1 VICSPSRHSR
11 PVKKSSE
18 RPPFLQAYNIAK
30 FRLIEAGGTVRLNIA
45 MVSEK
50 SGQLRRVLG
59 VGFGLAV
66 SIGGTIGVG
75 ILRTPG
81 LVAEQLHAPVS
92 ILLLW
97 VAGGIYTLLGA
108 SCLTELGL
116 MLPRAGGFYVYVRRA
131 FGNTAG
137 FAVGWTDW
145 LMYCSILGYLSIAI
159 AEFIAALG
167 LIPGG
172 AIRFLSVLILLS
184 IVALQWLGIR
194 ISSLF
199 QEVTTSL
206 KCVAF
211 LVLVAACLLVPTDGY
226 PSARIP
232 SSMTFSG
239 SVIALQAIVITYG
252 GWQSPLYFIEEDRDP
267 ARNLPRTM
275 IGGVLS
281 VIGIYLLVNIALLKV
296 VPISELSGS
305 TLPAADAARVI
316 AGAHGRN
323 LIILLSVVSL
333 VPLLNA
339 VTMMGTRVI
348 FGMGRDQLFWSRTS
362 TVNRSGTPDTATL
375 LTAAVALG
383 LIATGTF
390 QRLIAMTSFFLA
402 ANYSLCC
409 VALVVLR
416 RREPD
421 LPRPYQAWGYPWS
434 IWLVVGGSMI
444 FLLGMLAGDIF
455 NGLAALGLLAIGLIG
470 RALFA
475 RRVLRRDLRQRSS
488 TCPED
493 SLR

>member
-1 VICSPSRHSR
+1 M
-11 PVKKSSE
+11 KS
-18 RPPFLQAYNIAK
+18 Q
-30 FRLIEAGGTVRLNIA
+30 T
-45 MVSEK
+45 
-50 SGQLRRVLG
+50 SGQLRRLLG

-81 LVAEQLHAPVS
+81 LVAEQLHVPSV

-131 FGNTAG
+131 FGNAAG

-145 LMYCSILGYLSIAI
+145 VMYCSVLGYLSIAI

-167 LIPGG
+167 VIS
-172 AIRFLSVLILLS
+172 ADTVRIAAVLIVLGV
-184 IVALQWLGIR
+184 VALQWLGIR
-194 ISSLF
+194 ISSQF

-206 KCVAF
+206 KCIAF
-211 LVLVAACLLVPTDGY
+211 LVLVSGCLVIPTGENASKTVS
-226 PSARIP
+226 PSV
-232 SSMTFSG
+232 TFSG
-239 SVIALQAIVITYG
+239 LTLALQAIIITYA

-267 ARNLPRTM
+267 ARNLPRAM

-281 VIGIYLLVNIALLKV
+281 VLGIYLLVNIALLKAL
-296 VPISELSGS
+296 PMSELSGA

-316 AGAHGRN
+316 AGPYGRN
-323 LIILLSVVSL
+323 LIILLSIISL

-339 VTMMGTRVI
+339 ITMIGTRVI
-348 FGMGRDQLFWSRTS
+348 FGLGRDRLFWSRTS
-362 TVNRSGTPDTATL
+362 TVTSAGTPDTATL
-375 LTAAVALG
+375 LTAAVAVV

-409 VALVVLR
+409 LALIVLR
-416 RREPD
+416 REEPD

-434 IWLVVGGSMI
+434 VWLVTAGSVI
-444 FLLGMLAGDIF
+444 FVVGMLAGDVL

-470 RALFA
+470 RVLLG
-475 RRVLRRDLRQRSS
+475 RRAIS
-488 TCPED
+488 
-493 SLR
+493 

>member
-1 VICSPSRHSR
+1 MA
-11 PVKKSSE
+11 SE
-18 RPPFLQAYNIAK
+18 
-30 FRLIEAGGTVRLNIA
+30 T
-45 MVSEK
+45 
-50 SGQLRRVLG
+50 SGRLRRVLG

-81 LVAEQLHAPVS
+81 LVAEQLHAPLAIV
-92 ILLLW
+92 LLW

-108 SCLTELGL
+108 SCLTELGV
-116 MLPRAGGFYVYVRRA
+116 MLPQAGGFYVYVRRA

-167 LIPGG
+167 LVPGG
-172 AIRFLSVLILLS
+172 AIRFLAVLILVS

-194 ISSLF
+194 ISSQF

-206 KCVAF
+206 KCIAF
-211 LVLVAACLLVPTDGY
+211 LALVSACLLVPTSE
-226 PSARIP
+226 PAWARMP

-239 SVIALQAIVITYG
+239 LMVALQAIVITYG

-267 ARNLPRTM
+267 TRNLPRTM

-281 VIGIYLLVNIALLKV
+281 VIGIYLLVNVALLKV
-296 VPISELSGS
+296 LPTSELAGA

-323 LIILLSVVSL
+323 LITLLSVISL
-333 VPLLNA
+333 VPLINA
-339 VTMMGTRVI
+339 VMMMGARVI
-348 FGMGRDQLFWSRTS
+348 FALGRDQLFWSRTS
-362 TVNRSGTPDTATL
+362 TVNRGGTPGTATL
-375 LTAAVALG
+375 LSAAMAVG

-390 QRLIAMTSFFLA
+390 QRLIAVTSFFLA

-409 VALVVLR
+409 MALIALR
-416 RREPD
+416 RREPE
-421 LPRPYQAWGYPWS
+421 LPRAYQAWGYPWS
-434 IWLVVGGSMI
+434 VWLVTAGSVSFLVGI
-444 FLLGMLAGDIF
+444 LAGDMF
-455 NGLAALGLLAIGLIG
+455 NGLAALALLAVGLIG
-470 RALFA
+470 HVLFA
-475 RRVLRRDLRQRSS
+475 WRTTPS
-488 TCPED
+488 
-493 SLR
+493 

>member
-1 VICSPSRHSR
+1 MG
-11 PVKKSSE
+11 SE
-18 RPPFLQAYNIAK
+18 N
-30 FRLIEAGGTVRLNIA
+30 
-45 MVSEK
+45 

-59 VGFGLAV
+59 IGFGLAV

-81 LVAEQLHAPVS
+81 LVAEQLHAPLAIV
-92 ILLLW
+92 LLW

-159 AEFIAALG
+159 AEFLAALG
-167 LIPGG
+167 VIPGG
-172 AIRFLSVLILLS
+172 AIRSVSVLILVS

-206 KCVAF
+206 KCLAF
-211 LVLVAACLLVPTDGY
+211 LILVAACFLVPTDGY

-239 SVIALQAIVITYG
+239 WVIALQAIVITYG
-252 GWQSPLYFIEEDRDP
+252 GWQSPLYFVEEDRDP

-296 VPISELSGS
+296 LPISELSGA
-305 TLPAADAARVI
+305 TLPAADAARSI
-316 AGAHGRN
+316 AGQQGRN
-323 LIILLSVVSL
+323 LITVLSVISL

-339 VTMMGTRVI
+339 IMMIGTRVM
-348 FGMGRDQLFWSRTS
+348 FGLGRDQLFWSRTS
-362 TVNRSGTPDTATL
+362 TVNPKGTPDTAIL
-375 LTAAVALG
+375 LTAAVAVG

-416 RREPD
+416 HREPD
-421 LPRPYQAWGYPWS
+421 LLRPYRAWGYPWS
-434 IWLVVGGSMI
+434 VWLVTAGSVI
-444 FLLGMLAGDIF
+444 FVVGMLAEDVL
-455 NGLAALGLLAIGLIG
+455 NGIASLVLLAIGLIG
-470 RALFA
+470 R
-475 RRVLRRDLRQRSS
+475 VLLTRKTRSAV
-488 TCPED
+488 TN
-493 SLR
+493 

>member
-1 VICSPSRHSR
+1 MLDLYPLRHIKGDGTNHWSVSLHKGGRETFRTCS
-11 PVKKSSE
+11 
-18 RPPFLQAYNIAK
+18 
-30 FRLIEAGGTVRLNIA
+30 EARTTSKLNIS
-45 MVSEK
+45 MVAQTS
-50 SGQLRRVLG
+50 SQLRRVLG

-81 LVAEQLHAPVS
+81 LVAEQLHVPFL

-116 MLPRAGGFYVYVRRA
+116 MFPRAGGFYVYVRRA
-131 FGNTAG
+131 FGSTAG

-167 LIPGG
+167 LLPHGG
-172 AIRFLSVLILLS
+172 IRFLAVLILLG

-194 ISSLF
+194 VSSRF

-206 KCVAF
+206 KCIAF
-211 LVLVAACLLVPTDGY
+211 LLLVLACLLAPVGGRR
-226 PSARIP
+226 SAPIP
-232 SSMTFSG
+232 SSMAFTG
-239 SVIALQAIVITYG
+239 LVVALQAIVITYG
-252 GWQSPLYFIEEDRDP
+252 GWQSPLYFIEEDREP
-267 ARNLPRTM
+267 ARNLPRAM

-281 VIGIYLLVNIALLKV
+281 VIGIYLLVNVALLKIL
-296 VPISELSGS
+296 PMSELSGA
-305 TLPAADAARVI
+305 TFPAADAARIV
-316 AGAHGRN
+316 AGGYGRN
-323 LIILLSVVSL
+323 IIILLSVISI

-339 VTMMGTRVI
+339 ITMMGTRVI

-362 TVNRSGTPDTATL
+362 TVNAGGTPDIATI
-375 LTAAVALG
+375 LTAGIAVA

-409 VALVVLR
+409 IALVVLR
-416 RREPD
+416 HQQPD
-421 LPRPYQAWGYPWS
+421 LPRPYQAWAYPWS
-434 IWLVVGGSMI
+434 AWLVIAGSVI
-444 FLLGMLAGDIF
+444 FLIGMLMGDVL
-455 NGLAALGLLAIGLIG
+455 NGIASLGLLGLGLFG
-470 RALFA
+470 RVVLTRSTA
-475 RRVLRRDLRQRSS
+475 RG
-488 TCPED
+488 EK
-493 SLR
+493 

>member
-1 VICSPSRHSR
+1 
-11 PVKKSSE
+11 
-18 RPPFLQAYNIAK
+18 
-30 FRLIEAGGTVRLNIA
+30 

-81 LVAEQLHAPVS
+81 LIAEQLHAPLAIV
-92 ILLLW
+92 LLW
-97 VAGGIYTLLGA
+97 LAGGIYTLLGA
-108 SCLTELGL
+108 SCLTELGV

-145 LMYCSILGYLSIAI
+145 LMYCSVLGYLSIAT

-167 LIPGG
+167 LIHGG
-172 AIRFLSVLILLS
+172 AIRLLAILILIS

-194 ISSLF
+194 ISSQF

-206 KCVAF
+206 KCLAF
-211 LVLVAACLLVPTDGY
+211 LILVSACLLVPTSGHAF
-226 PSARIP
+226 ARMP

-239 SVIALQAIVITYG
+239 LTIALQAIIITYA
-252 GWQSPLYFIEEDRDP
+252 GWQSPLYFMEEDRDP
-267 ARNLPRTM
+267 ARDLPRAM

-281 VIGIYLLVNIALLKV
+281 VIGIYLLVNVALLRV
-296 VPISELSGS
+296 LPMSELAGG

-323 LIILLSVVSL
+323 LITALSVISL
-333 VPLLNA
+333 IPLLNA
-339 VTMMGTRVI
+339 IVMMGTRVI

-362 TVNRSGTPDTATL
+362 TVNRGGTPDTATL
-375 LTAAVALG
+375 LTASVAVG

-390 QRLIAMTSFFLA
+390 QRLIAVTSFFLA
-402 ANYSLCC
+402 ANYTFCC
-409 VALVVLR
+409 MALIVLR
-416 RREPD
+416 RREPE
-421 LPRPYQAWGYPWS
+421 LPRPYRAWGYPWS
-434 IWLVVGGSMI
+434 AWLVMAGSVSLLVGI
-444 FLLGMLAGDIF
+444 LAGDMF
-455 NGLAALGLLAIGLIG
+455 NGLMALGLLAVGLIG
-470 RALFA
+470 RALF
-475 RRVLRRDLRQRSS
+475 RRRA
-488 TCPED
+488 TPP
-493 SLR
+493 

>member
-1 VICSPSRHSR
+1 
-11 PVKKSSE
+11 
-18 RPPFLQAYNIAK
+18 
-30 FRLIEAGGTVRLNIA
+30 LNVVMA
-45 MVSEK
+45 SQT
-50 SGQLRRVLG
+50 SGHLRRVLG

-81 LVAEQLHAPVS
+81 LVAGQLHVPSLIVF
-92 ILLLW
+92 LW
-97 VAGGIYTLLGA
+97 LAGGIYTLLGA

-172 AIRFLSVLILLS
+172 AIRFLSVLILVS

-199 QEVTTSL
+199 QEVTTSI

-211 LVLVAACLLVPTDGY
+211 LVLVAACLLVPSGRY
-226 PSARIP
+226 PSARILP
-232 SSMTFSG
+232 SMTFSG
-239 SVIALQAIVITYG
+239 FVIALQAIVITYG

-296 VPISELSGS
+296 LPMSELSGA
-305 TLPAADAARVI
+305 TFPAADAARVI
-316 AGAHGRN
+316 AGAQGRN
-323 LIILLSVVSL
+323 LIILLSVISL

-339 VTMMGTRVI
+339 VAMMGTRVI
-348 FGMGRDQLFWSRTS
+348 FAMGRDQLFWSRTS
-362 TVNRSGTPDTATL
+362 SLNPGGTPDTATL
-375 LTAAVALG
+375 LTAAVAAG

-416 RREPD
+416 KREPA
-421 LPRPYQAWGYPWS
+421 LPRLYRAWGYPWS
-434 IWLVVGGSMI
+434 VWLVTAGGMI
-444 FLLGMLAGDIF
+444 FLVGMLVGDML
-455 NGLAALGLLAIGLIG
+455 NGLAALALLGVGILG
-470 RALFA
+470 RVPFK
-475 RRVLRRDLRQRSS
+475 LRTTPS
-488 TCPED
+488 
-493 SLR
+493 